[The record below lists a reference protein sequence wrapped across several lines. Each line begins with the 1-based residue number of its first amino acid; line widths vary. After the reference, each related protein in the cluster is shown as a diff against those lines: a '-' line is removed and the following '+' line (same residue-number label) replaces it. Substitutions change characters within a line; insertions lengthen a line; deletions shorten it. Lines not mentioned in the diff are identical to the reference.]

1 MIDADIRQAVYNL
14 HQAGMGLREISRRM
28 HFSVNTVAAI
38 IKQKGLMPQVVRQD
52 KITLDEQLLRELY
65 KKCDGWVQRMHEIL
79 TEEHGLVIGYSTLTR
94 LIRELE
100 LGAIPRQR
108 CDHVLDQPGAE
119 MQHDTTVY
127 QLHIGPK
134 PAKLVASILYYRYS
148 KIRYLK
154 FYRAFNRF
162 AMKCFLHEALMFW
175 GHAAPVCI
183 IDNTNLARLSGSGKR
198 AVMAPEME
206 HFGQK
211 YGFKFQCHELNHA
224 DRKAGNERSF
234 YTVESNFLPGRRFES
249 LEDLNAQALH
259 WATVRMPAR
268 PVAKSGLIPAAA
280 FEYEKAYL
288 QPVPVF
294 VTPPYLEY
302 ERCIDQ
308 YGYISCNGN
317 FYWIPGAG
325 RHKVKVLQYPD
336 KLKIYYQRELLREYD
351 LPPDGVKNQKIS
363 PAGQPKSRYQPNN
376 RKRPTGDEE
385 QRLRSAAPEISAYLD
400 FALKFTPGGKQRHG
414 YIRRLYGVY
423 QKLDPALFIQ
433 SVSRALTFRV
443 TDIET
448 IERIAV
454 LQMQTGSYQIQ
465 SAAVDAQYKQR
476 DAYCQGRFTDEVDLS
491 SYTLPEDDHE

>member
-1 MIDADIRQAVYNL
+1 MIDTDIRQAIYSL
-14 HQAGMGLREISRRM
+14 YQAGMGLREISRRM
-28 HFSVNTVAAI
+28 HLSVNTVAAI

-52 KITLDEQLLRELY
+52 KIILDEQLLRELY
-65 KKCDGWVQRMHEIL
+65 KKCDGWVQRVHEIL
-79 TEEHGLVIGYSTLTR
+79 TEEHGLAIGYSTLTR
-94 LIRELE
+94 MVRELE
-100 LGAIPRQR
+100 LGAGSTQR
-108 CDHVLDQPGAE
+108 CDHVPDQPGAE

-127 QLHIGPK
+127 QLNIGSK
-134 PAKLVASILYYRYS
+134 PAKVVASILYYRYS

-154 FYRAFNRF
+154 FYRVFNRF

-175 GHAAPVCI
+175 THAAPLCI

-211 YGFKFQCHELNHA
+211 YGFIFQCHGLKHP

-234 YTVESNFLPGRRFES
+234 YTVESNFLPGRHFET

-259 WATVRMPAR
+259 WATVRLPAR
-268 PVAKSGLIPAAA
+268 PVAKSGLIPASA

-288 QPVPVF
+288 KQVPGF

-302 ERCIDQ
+302 ERCTDQ
-308 YGYISCNGN
+308 YGYASCNGN

-336 KLKIYYQRELLREYD
+336 RVKIYCQRELLCEYD

-363 PAGQPKSRYQPNN
+363 PAGQPESRYQPNN

-385 QRLRSAAPEISAYLD
+385 QRLRAVAPEISAYLD
-400 FALKFTPGGKQRHG
+400 FALKFNGKQRHG

-423 QKLDPALFIQ
+423 QKLDPALFIK

-443 TDIET
+443 TDIAT

-465 SAAVDAQYKQR
+465 SAAVDAEYKQR